1 VHVLGWI
8 CVSVALS
15 VFAAPLSIMVRTYT
29 LLDLK
34 RSNCFAI

>member
-15 VFAAPLSIMVRTYT
+15 VFAAPLSIMVISSVFS
-29 LLDLK
+29 LLVV
-34 RSNCFAI
+34 S